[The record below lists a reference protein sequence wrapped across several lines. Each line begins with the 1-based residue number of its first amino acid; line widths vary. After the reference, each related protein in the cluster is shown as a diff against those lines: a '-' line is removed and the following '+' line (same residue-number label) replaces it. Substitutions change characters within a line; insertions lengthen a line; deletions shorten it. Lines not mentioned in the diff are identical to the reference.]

1 MFDETRENNNIDFSK
16 FDKSLENLVLSIA
29 EWNKKHNGNVFE
41 GKKQKPKR
49 VVKKLNVEL
58 IKKVLQETQEIQ
70 NKKKEQ

>member
-29 EWNKKHNGNVFE
+29 EWNKKYNGNVFE
-41 GKKQKPKR
+41 EKKQKPKR

-70 NKKKEQ
+70 NKKKQ